1 MAYHGDQGQGDY
13 GQGDYGQG
21 GFGQGNFGMKTEQYN
36 DGPQD
41 WSDMTAMMNVGN
53 GLNHNNGEEQPNND
67 QSAANEEKKKSRRS
81 RSGSREGSRRR
92 RSRDRGE
99 KGDKGDGKSDGKS
112 DGKGERK
119 KRSSRSRSRDRKK
132 RSRSR
137 DRSRRHKDDKP
148 RDDKKPRE
156 RGHRGEEKKK
166 EEKKKGPRVTKFDIP
181 PPGYDHVT
189 PLQYK
194 AMQAAGTIPMDTP
207 VISTTQ
213 LNATAINPLMKQS
226 TGGGENPEFT
236 GGSNVAMAM
245 AINSTVTRQARRIY
259 VGNIPFGCTEQSTMQ
274 FFNEQMQMCG
284 LVNTKEKGDPV
295 IACQVNQD
303 KNFAFLE
310 FRSTD
315 EATKAMGFDGILF
328 LGQGLKIRR
337 PRDYVPIP
345 GTEGEQEVCVPG
357 VISTVVK
364 DTAHKIFI
372 GGLPNYL
379 TDDQV
384 KELLTS
390 FGQLK
395 AFNLVCDAGT
405 QLSKGYA
412 FAEYI
417 DPNIT
422 DQAIDGLNGMQL
434 GDKKLLVQR
443 ASVGK
448 RDGVM
453 PLMPEPV
460 VQLQVEGLNFVGG
473 VGPATEILVLM
484 NMVTEEELRDDEE
497 YEEILEDIKDECSKY
512 GTVRSMEI
520 PRPIEGVTVPGV
532 GKVYV
537 EFGSPPECA
546 RAQQALSGRKFANRV
561 VISSY
566 HEPDKYHQRVF

>member
-1 MAYHGDQGQGDY
+1 M
-13 GQGDYGQG
+13 
-21 GFGQGNFGMKTEQYN
+21 GFGG
-36 DGPQD
+36 
-41 WSDMTAMMNVGN
+41 GN
-53 GLNHNNGEEQPNND
+53 GFNND
-67 QSAANEEKKKSRRS
+67 NSNGNPNDNANAEGQSNNDHAAPKDEKKKSRRS

-92 RSRDRGE
+92 RSRDRGD
-99 KGDKGDGKSDGKS
+99 KSGGDKDRDKDK
-112 DGKGERK
+112 DRK
-119 KRSSRSRSRDRKK
+119 KKSRSRSRDRRK

-137 DRSRRHKDDKP
+137 DRSRRHNDGKS

-156 RGHRGEEKKK
+156 RRDRDDKKK
-166 EEKKKGPRVTKFDIP
+166 EEKKKPRVTKFDIP

-189 PLQYK
+189 PVQYK

-207 VISTTQ
+207 IINTTQ
-213 LNATAINPLMKQS
+213 LNATAINPLVKATPS
-226 TGGGENPEFT
+226 GEFQ
-236 GGSNVAMAM
+236 GGSNVAVAM

-259 VGNIPFGCTEQSTMQ
+259 VGNIPFGSTEQTVMQ
-274 FFNEQMQMCG
+274 FFNEQMSMCG
-284 LVNTKEKGDPV
+284 LTNQREKGDPV
-295 IACQVNQD
+295 IACQVNAD

-315 EATKAMGFDGILF
+315 EATKSMGFDGVIF
-328 LGQGLKIRR
+328 LGQGLKVRR

-345 GTEGEQEVCVPG
+345 GAEGEGDVTVPG
-357 VISTVVK
+357 VVSTVVK
-364 DTAHKIFI
+364 DTPHKIFI

-384 KELLTS
+384 KELLSS

-395 AFNLVCDAGT
+395 GFNLVCDVGT

-412 FAEYI
+412 FAEYV

-434 GDKKLLVQR
+434 GDKKLVVQR

-448 RDGVM
+448 REGGPT
-453 PLMPEPV
+453 PLMPEPA
-460 VQLQVEGLNFVGG
+460 VQLQVEGLNSIGG

-484 NMVTEEELRDDEE
+484 NMVSEEELRDDEE
-497 YEEILEDIKDECSKY
+497 YEEILEDIRDECSKY

-566 HEPDKYHQRVF
+566 HDPDMYHKRMF

>member
-1 MAYHGDQGQGDY
+1 MAYNGNGNFGGGGDYGGGDFGHGDY
-13 GQGDYGQG
+13 GQGDYG
-21 GFGQGNFGMKTEQYN
+21 GQPNFEMKTEQF
-36 DGPQD
+36 DGPSD
-41 WSDMTAMMNVGN
+41 WAQMRDFQSGFEQ
-53 GLNHNNGEEQPNND
+53 NNGNNAPPPPPD
-67 QSAANEEKKKSRRS
+67 AGGDPAGKDDKKKRRS

-92 RSRDRGE
+92 RGSRER
-99 KGDKGDGKSDGKS
+99 GDKGD
-112 DGKGERK
+112 RK
-119 KRSSRSRSRDRKK
+119 KRSRSRSRDRRK

-137 DRSRRHKDDKP
+137 DRSRRDGKS
-148 RDDKKPRE
+148 RDDKKSSSSRS
-156 RGHRGEEKKK
+156 HRDDKKK
-166 EEKKKGPRVTKFDIP
+166 DEKRKPRVTKFDIP

-194 AMQAAGTIPMDTP
+194 AMQAAGTIPMNTP
-207 VISTTQ
+207 VINTTQ
-213 LNATAINPLMKQS
+213 LNATAINPLVNKPP
-226 TGGGENPEFT
+226 TNEFT
-236 GGSNVAMAM
+236 GGANVAVAM

-295 IACQVNQD
+295 IACQVNND

-310 FRSTD
+310 FRSTE

-345 GTEGEQEVCVPG
+345 GSEAEADFAVPG

-364 DTAHKIFI
+364 DTPHKIFI

-379 TDDQV
+379 TDDQI
-384 KELLTS
+384 KELLSS

-412 FAEYI
+412 FAEYV

-434 GDKKLLVQR
+434 GDKKLVVQR

-448 RDGVM
+448 RMGDGGPT
-453 PLMPEPV
+453 PLMPEPA
-460 VQLQVEGLNFVGG
+460 VQLQVEGLNSIGG

-484 NMVTEEELRDDEE
+484 NMVSEEELRDDEE
-497 YEEILEDIKDECSKY
+497 YEEILEDIRDECSKY
-512 GTVRSMEI
+512 GNVRSMEI
-520 PRPIEGVTVPGV
+520 PRPIEGVNVPGV
-532 GKVYV
+532 GKVFV
-537 EFGSPPECA
+537 EFASPPECA
-546 RAQQALSGRKFANRV
+546 KAQQMLSGRKFANRV

-566 HEPDKYHQRVF
+566 HDPDKYHKRMF

>member
-1 MAYHGDQGQGDY
+1 MDGPMDGPMDWSQLHMMA
-13 GQGDYGQG
+13 
-21 GFGQGNFGMKTEQYN
+21 GFGNGFDGSNGNNAPPPPPPPPPE
-36 DGPQD
+36 GPD
-41 WSDMTAMMNVGN
+41 D
-53 GLNHNNGEEQPNND
+53 
-67 QSAANEEKKKSRRS
+67 SAPPKDDKKKSRRS

-92 RSRDRGE
+92 RSRDRDRG
-99 KGDKGDGKSDGKS
+99 GDKDKDK
-112 DGKGERK
+112 DKDKDRK
-119 KRSSRSRSRDRKK
+119 KRSRSRSRDRRK

-137 DRSRRHKDDKP
+137 DRSRRSDGKS
-148 RDDKKPRE
+148 RDDKKSSRDSKS
-156 RGHRGEEKKK
+156 HRDDRKKDESSSSSSKKK
-166 EEKKKGPRVTKFDIP
+166 QRVTKFDIP

-189 PLQYK
+189 PMQYK

-207 VISTTQ
+207 VINTTQ
-213 LNATAINPLMKQS
+213 LNATAINPLVNK
-226 TGGGENPEFT
+226 TPTNEFT
-236 GGSNVAMAM
+236 GTANVAVAM

-274 FFNEQMQMCG
+274 FFNEQMTMCG
-284 LVNTKEKGDPV
+284 LVNQKEKGDPV
-295 IACQVNQD
+295 IACQVNND

-310 FRSTD
+310 FRSTE

-345 GTEGEQEVCVPG
+345 GSESEADFAVPG

-364 DTAHKIFI
+364 DTPHKIFI

-379 TDDQV
+379 TDDQI
-384 KELLTS
+384 KELLSS

-434 GDKKLLVQR
+434 GDKKLVVQR

-448 RDGVM
+448 REGGPT
-453 PLMPEPV
+453 PLMPEPA
-460 VQLQVEGLNFVGG
+460 VQLQVEGLNSIGG

-497 YEEILEDIKDECSKY
+497 YEEILEDIRDECSKY
-512 GTVRSMEI
+512 GNVRSMEI
-520 PRPIEGVTVPGV
+520 PRPIEGVNVPGV
-532 GKVYV
+532 GKVFV
-537 EFGSPPECA
+537 EFASPPECA
-546 RAQQALSGRKFANRV
+546 KAQQMLSGRKFANRV

-566 HEPDKYHQRVF
+566 HDPDMYHKRMFTTS